1 MKILVVDDEP
11 ALRRTLGL
19 ILREDGH
26 DVGFAEHG
34 KAALAKLSEEP
45 YDLVLSDLR
54 MPEMDGLEF
63 IARYRDSGGAALII
77 AMSAY
82 ADAETAIA
90 AMQRGAYD
98 YIQKPFR
105 ADEVTLV
112 VRKAAEREKL
122 RAHPRRLE
130 AQAAEPLQLEGG
142 IVAVSAAMQDVLALA
157 RKVAPHPSTVLVTGE
172 SGTGK
177 ELIARAVHRWS
188 PRAESAFVAVNCGAI
203 PEMLLESELF
213 GHAKG
218 SFTGATADKAGLFEE
233 ADGGTL
239 LLDEIGELPASLQ
252 VKLLRVLQDGEI
264 RRVGANASRRVDV
277 RVLAATNRDL
287 AQEVE
292 RGRFRADLFYRI
304 NVVTLS
310 IAPLRERT
318 EDIAPLVRHFLV
330 RHAERLGVPAPE
342 ISVAALRALEEH
354 LWPGNARELENA
366 VERALVLSGGER
378 VDAGH
383 LPSTV
388 SSRAP
393 VALAPAED
401 LSVKRQ
407 TARLERELIQRA
419 LERTRGNRTRAAQ
432 LLELSHRALLYKIRN
447 YGLGE

>member
-1 MKILVVDDEP
+1 M
-11 ALRRTLGL
+11 
-19 ILREDGH
+19 
-26 DVGFAEHG
+26 
-34 KAALAKLSEEP
+34 
-45 YDLVLSDLR
+45 
-54 MPEMDGLEF
+54 
-63 IARYRDSGGAALII
+63 
-77 AMSAY
+77 
-82 ADAETAIA
+82 
-90 AMQRGAYD
+90 
-98 YIQKPFR
+98 
-105 ADEVTLV
+105 
-112 VRKAAEREKL
+112 
-122 RAHPRRLE
+122 
-130 AQAAEPLQLEGG
+130 
-142 IVAVSAAMQDVLALA
+142 
-157 RKVAPHPSTVLVTGE
+157 
-172 SGTGK
+172 
-177 ELIARAVHRWS
+177 
-188 PRAESAFVAVNCGAI
+188 
-203 PEMLLESELF
+203 
-213 GHAKG
+213 
-218 SFTGATADKAGLFEE
+218 
-233 ADGGTL
+233 
-239 LLDEIGELPASLQ
+239 
-252 VKLLRVLQDGEI
+252 KLLRVLQDGEI

>member
-1 MKILVVDDEP
+1 
-11 ALRRTLGL
+11 
-19 ILREDGH
+19 
-26 DVGFAEHG
+26 
-34 KAALAKLSEEP
+34 
-45 YDLVLSDLR
+45 
-54 MPEMDGLEF
+54 
-63 IARYRDSGGAALII
+63 
-77 AMSAY
+77 
-82 ADAETAIA
+82 
-90 AMQRGAYD
+90 
-98 YIQKPFR
+98 
-105 ADEVTLV
+105 
-112 VRKAAEREKL
+112 
-122 RAHPRRLE
+122 
-130 AQAAEPLQLEGG
+130 
-142 IVAVSAAMQDVLALA
+142 MQDVLALA
-157 RKVAPHPSTVLVTGE
+157 RKVAPHPSTVLITGE

-188 PRAESAFVAVNCGAI
+188 PRADHAFVAVNCGAI
-203 PEMLLESELF
+203 PEALLESELF
-213 GHAKG
+213 GHVKG
-218 SFTGATADKAGLFEE
+218 SFTGATADKDGLFEE
-233 ADGGTL
+233 ADAGTL

-264 RRVGANASRRVDV
+264 RRVGATTSRRVDV

-310 IAPLRERT
+310 IAPLRERA
-318 EDIAPLVRHFLV
+318 EDIAPLVEHFV
-330 RHAERLGVPAPE
+330 GRHAERLGVPVPE
-342 ISVAALRALEEH
+342 ISLAALRALEQH

-366 VERALVLSGGER
+366 VERALVLSGGAR
-378 VDAGH
+378 VEAEH

-447 YGLGE
+447 YGLGA